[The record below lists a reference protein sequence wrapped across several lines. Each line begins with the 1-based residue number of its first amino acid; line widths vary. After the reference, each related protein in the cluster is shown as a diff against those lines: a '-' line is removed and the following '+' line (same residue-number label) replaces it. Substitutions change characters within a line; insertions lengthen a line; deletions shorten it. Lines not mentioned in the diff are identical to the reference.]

1 VKKKHNLTWWKKKT
15 WKKFSKYI
23 RLRDALAT
31 TGTTDS
37 LVCFTCGKI
46 YPAFGKGC
54 AQAGHYVP
62 GRNHAVLF
70 EENGVHGQCYNCNVN
85 LKSNTIL
92 YRQHMIE
99 KYGEE
104 ETKRIEQLYYNK
116 TFKYRITDLKEL
128 CEKLDKKIK
137 DLEKRGYNGS

>member
-1 VKKKHNLTWWKKKT
+1 MKKKHNLTWWKKKT
-15 WKKFSKYI
+15 WNKCSIFV

-31 TGTTDS
+31 TGTTEK
-37 LVCFTCGKI
+37 LKCFTCEKI

-70 EENGVHGQCYNCNVN
+70 DLNGVHGQCYNCNVN
-85 LKSNTIL
+85 LKGNTII
-92 YRQHMIE
+92 YRIKMIE

-104 ETKRIEQLYYNK
+104 ETKRIEQLYFDR
-116 TFKYRITDLKEL
+116 TFKYSISDLQVL
-128 CEKLDKKIK
+128 CDKFDEGIKKL
-137 DLEKRGYNGS
+137 RGS